1 MPPQGLAPQTTPRR
15 AVFSWCVYDWANS
28 AFSTVIVTFVF
39 STYFSRSVADTVIHG
54 TALWGWAVSVSGLA
68 IAVLSPILGAV
79 ADQGGGNKPWLA
91 AFTVLCVI
99 ATALLWFTEPDPRF
113 VLWALVCFAI
123 ANMAQEMGYVFYNAM
138 LPNLAPSGR
147 LGRLS
152 GWGWGLGY
160 LGGMICLI
168 LTLVVFVQPET
179 TPFGLDK
186 QQAEHVRAV
195 APLAA
200 IWFAIFAVP
209 LFLFTPDRAST
220 GLSFGKAMRGGL
232 SNLFQ
237 TLRRVRRQANVA
249 RFLLA
254 HLIYI
259 DGLSTM
265 FAFGGIY
272 AAGTFGMGPA
282 EILQFGITLNI
293 TAGLGAAGFAW
304 VDDWIGAKRTILIAL
319 AGLIGFGTSI
329 LFVEDK
335 TLFWILV
342 LCLGIFMGP
351 AQAASRSLMAR
362 LAPPEQVSEM
372 FGLFAL
378 SGKITAFIGPAIL
391 ASVTLAFESQRAG
404 MATVIVFLL
413 VGGLLMMFV
422 SEPSE
427 TRPSPS
433 PPHGG

>member
-1 MPPQGLAPQTTPRR
+1 MHPQDSPSRTAPRR

-39 STYFSRSVADTVIHG
+39 AAYFSQSVAESVILG
-54 TALWGWAVSVSGLA
+54 TAQWGWAVSASGLA
-68 IAVLSPILGAV
+68 IAILSPIFGAI

-91 AFTVLCVI
+91 GFTVLCVI

-113 VLWALVCFAI
+113 ALWALVCFAI

-138 LPNLAPSGR
+138 LPNLAPIGR
-147 LGRLS
+147 LGRVS

-168 LTLVVFVQPET
+168 LTLVVFVRPDA
-179 TPFGLDK
+179 PLFGLDK
-186 QQAEHVRAV
+186 EQAEHIRVV
-195 APLAA
+195 GPLAA
-200 IWFAIFAVP
+200 IWFAVFAVP
-209 LFLFTPDRAST
+209 LFLFTPDRPAI
-220 GLSFGKAMRGGL
+220 GAPLGQAARDGI
-232 SNLFQ
+232 SNLIR
-237 TLRRVRRQANVA
+237 TLRQVRRHANIA

-254 HLIYI
+254 RLIYI
-259 DGLSTM
+259 DGLNTM

-282 EILQFGITLNI
+282 EILEFGIALNI
-293 TAGLGAAGFAW
+293 TAGLGAASFAW
-304 VDDWIGAKRTILIAL
+304 IDDWIGAKRTILIAL

-329 LFVEDK
+329 LLVEDK

-342 LCLGIFMGP
+342 LFLGIFMGP

-362 LAPPEQVSEM
+362 LAPPQQVTEM

-378 SGKITAFIGPAIL
+378 SGKITAFVGPAIF
-391 ASVTLAFESQRAG
+391 ASVTLAFDSQRAG

-413 VGGLLMMFV
+413 VGGLMMLFV
-422 SEPSE
+422 SEQPDSQA
-427 TRPSPS
+427 
-433 PPHGG
+433 

>member
-1 MPPQGLAPQTTPRR
+1 MHSQGPPSRTARRR

-39 STYFSRSVADTVIHG
+39 SAYFSRSVAESVILG
-54 TALWGWAVSVSGLA
+54 TAQWGWAVSVSGLA
-68 IAVLSPILGAV
+68 IAILSPVFGAI

-91 AFTVLCVI
+91 AFTALCVI
-99 ATALLWFTEPDPRF
+99 ATALLWFTEPDPQF

-138 LPNLAPSGR
+138 LPNLAPMGR

-160 LGGMICLI
+160 LGGMICLV
-168 LTLVVFVQPET
+168 LTLVVFVQPDA
-179 TPFGLDK
+179 PLFGLDK
-186 QQAEHVRAV
+186 AQAEHIRAV

-200 IWFAIFAVP
+200 LWFAVFAVP
-209 LFLFTPDRAST
+209 LFLYTPDRPSA
-220 GLSFGKAMRGGL
+220 GLSFGQAARSGL
-232 SNLFQ
+232 SNLFR
-237 TLRRVRRQANVA
+237 TLRRVRCHANIA

-254 HLIYI
+254 RLVYI
-259 DGLSTM
+259 DGLNTM

-272 AAGTFGMGPA
+272 AAGTFGMGPV

-304 VDDWIGAKRTILIAL
+304 VDDWIGPKRTILVAL

-362 LAPPEQVSEM
+362 LAPPEQVTEM

-378 SGKITAFIGPAIL
+378 TGKVTAFVGPAIF
-391 ASVTLAFESQRAG
+391 ASVTLAFNSQRAG

-413 VGGLLMMFV
+413 VGGVMMLFV

-427 TRPSPS
+427 NHPSPS
-433 PPHGG
+433 PPHGR